1 MPDAE
6 GGSLTCKKYSI
17 SLGIVFVLLVAVS
30 LVQGIVA
37 ITFGALF
44 HSYSLTTEKKIA
56 VTGMLIYILLAG
68 LTLFSIFYINKKM
81 DGEDPNNPSKPPS
94 DGGPHDRTR
103 PPIQILLFS
112 IYSIHPFFILTPLAW
127 YLTYSTNSPCPAWRN
142 ATIWSVLLFLM
153 AYTQFINSQLFYF
166 VKWGTRELVC
176 TIIMTTLFLIYAI
189 RLFALYVWRDNQKTK
204 LLGIRYI
211 EDYWTDSPPK
221 RCIHVIVEPPVVAIS
236 NQSTSIAK
244 ITHDMENFSLDN
256 HMNASVPVS
265 LSPNFFPEFLKILKE
280 NSEIMKQITLSL
292 EQEKNRKRE
301 FEKDTSESM
310 IVEAKAEGHN
320 DVLFTFDPQKYF
332 LGECKSSKSYL
343 GELSKSINDRLLKNP
358 LVEKTELA
366 VQTYFNELMD
376 IFNSKYKN
384 EIITKGK
391 DNNQS
396 YLNKFM
402 PDFSILKDD
411 DTISFR
417 FSYFVKIEYRIKL
430 HTTN

>member
-1 MPDAE
+1 MSSFNITLCCLIH
-6 GGSLTCKKYSI
+6 GNNI
-17 SLGIVFVLLVAVS
+17 SAAFPVKVDNDKTIGEL
-30 LVQGIVA
+30 
-37 ITFGALF
+37 
-44 HSYSLTTEKKIA
+44 KKIIKDENSNEFFGVDA
-56 VTGMLIYILLAG
+56 KN
-68 LTLFSIFYINKKM
+68 LTLWKVEIPVNDDDKEEIK
-81 DGEDPNNPSKPPS
+81 
-94 DGGPHDRTR
+94 
-103 PPIQILLFS
+103 QLIL
-112 IYSIHPFFILTPLAW
+112 
-127 YLTYSTNSPCPAWRN
+127 
-142 ATIWSVLLFLM
+142 
-153 AYTQFINSQLFYF
+153 Q
-166 VKWGTRELVC
+166 
-176 TIIMTTLFLIYAI
+176 
-189 RLFALYVWRDNQKTK
+189 DNQKTK

-221 RCIHVIVEPPVVAIS
+221 RCIHVIVEPPTVAIP

-265 LSPNFFPEFLKILKE
+265 LSHNFFPEFLKILKE

-358 LVEKTELA
+358 LIEKTELA